1 MRRETAGEQTGKRV
15 DVNYRQLKQAASEAT
30 HEPLP
35 YVSASRQGVRV
46 HPPHPALA
54 CRSGP
59 KGCLLFIG
67 SIFTRRPIR
76 RNRQTELSN
85 SPPDIPGGQRLQLE
99 HLNRT
104 QEASMREA
112 RAKQEAKAAAAACRI
127 PCRLKPTVP
136 CGGNDGCGLWRV
148 PT

>member
-46 HPPHPALA
+46 HPPHAALA

-67 SIFTRRPIR
+67 SIFTRAAY
-76 RNRQTELSN
+76 
-85 SPPDIPGGQRLQLE
+85 PPEPANWPMVVPCAALR
-99 HLNRT
+99 
-104 QEASMREA
+104 EASPYLLPA
-112 RAKQEAKAAAAACRI
+112 
-127 PCRLKPTVP
+127 
-136 CGGNDGCGLWRV
+136 
-148 PT
+148 

>member
-1 MRRETAGEQTGKRV
+1 
-15 DVNYRQLKQAASEAT
+15 KQAASEAT

-46 HPPHPALA
+46 HPPHAALA

-85 SPPDIPGGQRLQLE
+85 SPLDIPGGQRLQLE

-112 RAKQEAKAAAAACRI
+112 RAKQEAKAAG
-127 PCRLKPTVP
+127 
-136 CGGNDGCGLWRV
+136 GGNDGSDRTEHPANRSRRGHV
-148 PT
+148 PSGFSIARA

>member
-1 MRRETAGEQTGKRV
+1 MRLKLRPGSLSSFRAERQ
-15 DVNYRQLKQAASEAT
+15 VNYRQLKQAASEAT

-46 HPPHPALA
+46 HPPHAALA

-85 SPPDIPGGQRLQLE
+85 SPLDIPGGQRLQLE

-104 QEASMREA
+104 QEASMREGTCKA
-112 RAKQEAKAAAAACRI
+112 RGIGGCR
-127 PCRLKPTVP
+127 RLP
-136 CGGNDGCGLWRV
+136 
-148 PT
+148 

>member
-85 SPPDIPGGQRLQLE
+85 SPLDIPGGQRLQLE

-104 QEASMREA
+104 QEA
-112 RAKQEAKAAAAACRI
+112 KAAAVACRI
-127 PCRLKPTVP
+127 PLSAKP
-136 CGGNDGCGLWRV
+136 
-148 PT
+148 